1 MRKIT
6 LLAAL
11 FISMMFV
18 ACQNSDLEL
27 AQMENLT
34 DGSQII
40 PLRETFDFTYKGVT
54 YSSPYYIQGD
64 TLMVLEDEKVAAV
77 YENLQELPELAT
89 RIKDNGD
96 VEYFDSYSEL
106 ETKTQKNKI
115 ASRSADY
122 TIYLYEHSDYN
133 FNKQGKSKGFQHGG
147 SVPDLSVFSINMD
160 ECISSFNV
168 RYQYIQTIYG
178 TSSITFFR
186 NKNYEAQSITFEYNR
201 TPTFDNRFGDQNNYV
216 YASVTN
222 FKNYK
227 VKRGINWND
236 RISSFKSF

>member
-18 ACQNSDLEL
+18 ACQESDLEL

-106 ETKTQKNKI
+106 EKVLQPKNKPMTRYYESYI
-115 ASRSADY
+115 ID
-122 TIYLYEHSDYN
+122 LYEHSEFNTQRNGAKLTLVAPVEIYN
-133 FNKQGKSKGFQHGG
+133 LG
-147 SVPDLSVFSINMD
+147 PYNMD
-160 ECISSFNV
+160 ELISSFRARGSAYSLSNEC
-168 RYQYIQTIYG
+168 G
-178 TSSITFFR
+178 ITFFR
-186 NKNYEAQSITFEYNR
+186 NIDYGAQSLTFTYKMGIR
-201 TPTFDNRFGDQNNYV
+201 DNVFPDQINYIQIP
-216 YASVTN
+216 N

-227 VKRGINWND
+227 IKKGINWND
-236 RISSFKSF
+236 RISSLKTFQN